1 MLSVWSFRDRGT
13 PKVIWT
19 QPETLK
25 TKGLLRLM
33 IQEVPVNGLPTYRLV
48 TAAVPDPLSG
58 EMLQPFLLIVDGV
71 LP

>member
-1 MLSVWSFRDRGT
+1 
-13 PKVIWT
+13 
-19 QPETLK
+19 
-25 TKGLLRLM
+25 M